1 VIQVDLKGR
10 LKGKNIQKPIIRYDC
25 AHGFIHRDLIARNGK
40 KTKESIY
47 SQDVRTAITTAIDE
61 IPNMIEKWLNKL
73 GYGEIA
79 PMFLDQSWVVEDFD
93 KAKTT
98 LLELIEDPKK
108 MDEMDSRLIQFR

>member
-1 VIQVDLKGR
+1 
-10 LKGKNIQKPIIRYDC
+10 
-25 AHGFIHRDLIARNGK
+25 
-40 KTKESIY
+40 
-47 SQDVRTAITTAIDE
+47 
-61 IPNMIEKWLNKL
+61 MIEKWLNKL